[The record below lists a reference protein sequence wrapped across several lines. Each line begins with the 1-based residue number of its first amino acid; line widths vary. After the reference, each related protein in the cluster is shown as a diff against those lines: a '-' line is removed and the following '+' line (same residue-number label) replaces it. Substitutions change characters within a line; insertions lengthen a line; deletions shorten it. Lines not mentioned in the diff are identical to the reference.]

1 MKTAHVIFDCDG
13 TLVDSESL
21 SMRADVS
28 LLARFGIIMSE
39 AEAHRRF
46 VGRTF
51 QAMLDDMAEEHG
63 VAFPPG
69 LHEIKGNMI
78 EALYPTELRAVP
90 GLAETLTQLKDRNIS
105 MSVGS
110 NSPSSRIELSMRL
123 TGISGFFSHYTSY
136 EHVAEGKPAPDIFL
150 RCAKLAK
157 VSPAQCLVIEDSV
170 TGVLAAKAAG
180 IPVVGYVGTHPD
192 LEDHGKTLTQ
202 HGAFAIITHM
212 KDLPRLLA

>member
-1 MKTAHVIFDCDG
+1 MKTDHVIFDCDG

-21 SMRADVS
+21 SMRADVT
-28 LLARFGIIMSE
+28 LLARFGIVMSE
-39 AEAHRRF
+39 DDAHRRF

-51 QAMLDDMAEEHG
+51 QAMLDDMAAEHG

-69 LHEIKGNMI
+69 LHEVKNGMI
-78 EALYPTELRAVP
+78 EAMYPTELRAVP
-90 GLAETLTQLKDRNIS
+90 GLTETLETLKQRNIS

-123 TGISGFFSHYTSY
+123 TGISGFFSHYTNY

-150 RCAKLAK
+150 RCARLAGAD
-157 VSPAQCLVIEDSV
+157 PAQCLVIEDSV
-170 TGVLAAKAAG
+170 TGVMAAKAAG

-192 LEDHGKTLTQ
+192 RAEHGETLTR
-202 HGAFAIITHM
+202 HGAFTIISHM
-212 KDLPRLLA
+212 NELPRLLG